1 MTRQQTI
8 AAILRW
14 AAAAL
19 IPFVVCV
26 WVARPVG
33 LPPGSKLIAHVDAIG
48 HVWHYWHADDAVG
61 HGEPLFHSTQIYFP
75 MGGNHLLHRGGH
87 LLVLLSIPI
96 VAATDNPVL
105 AHNLLALLALLLAC
119 VGGVALGARFSPAM
133 PVLLLGGFGLGL
145 SQPVLSS
152 MFEGQIEEA
161 LVGLLVLA
169 LLAVEAAVRRGGIWR
184 IVGAGVAIGL
194 AFVANMEFALF
205 GALFAGFAAVAAALT
220 ERSLLID
227 PVAWRRLAA
236 TGLLGA
242 ALMSPLLLGFT
253 TAYRRDVGDL
263 AGYGEEAEDPGQR
276 QIFLRLQQTYSVSVN
291 DLLGRGS
298 GKSKRA
304 PVALLALAAL
314 GVVSIR
320 PRRRALFWGLALAGF
335 TVLAMGPELK
345 LDNTDSVQAG
355 GDVVHLPLYYL
366 GQTVPFFSRLH
377 FPYRYLIAGYLPLV
391 ALACQGAAWM
401 LASERVPGPVRFGCV
416 GALAAVTAWGSL
428 AGWAPPMLLEAPG
441 PDRAVTRFL
450 AEDDGE
456 FAILNLPSFEVR
468 MGPDADLFYLQ
479 QCAHRRPTF
488 DGMGAPFLVPG
499 SLRELAGVNP
509 LLRYLL
515 DPRSAADGPQS
526 VVDAVEEADT
536 AVLGDMGFRY
546 AIYYPRLGDPADR
559 AGMRSV
565 LRAVLGEP
573 EIHGIDELY
582 RLPATDGSEP
592 RLDSIEGSRAVLDEY
607 VQARVSS
614 GPRGPVRSVK
624 VPGGEGGD
632 DWR

>member
-1 MTRQQTI
+1 VTRKQTI

-19 IPFVVCV
+19 IPFVLCV
-26 WVARPVG
+26 VVARPVG

-48 HVWHYWHADDAVG
+48 HVWHYWHAADAVE
-61 HGEPLFHSTQIYFP
+61 HGEPLFHTTQIYFP

-96 VAATDNPVL
+96 VGATDNPVL

-119 VGGVALGARFSPAM
+119 LGGVALAARFSKAL
-133 PVLLLGGFGLGL
+133 PVLLLGGCGLGL

-169 LLAVEAAVRRGGIWR
+169 LLAVEAAVRRGGPWR
-184 IVGAGVAIGL
+184 IAGAGAAVGL

-205 GALFAGFAAVAAALT
+205 GALFVGFAALAVLLVERPLLT
-220 ERSLLID
+220 D
-227 PVAWRRLAA
+227 PVAWKRLAV
-236 TGLLGA
+236 TGVLGGV
-242 ALMSPLLLGFT
+242 LMSPLLLGFT
-253 TAYRRDVGDL
+253 TAYRRDLGDL
-263 AGYGEEAEDPGQR
+263 AGYGDEAEDAGER

-291 DLLGRGS
+291 DLLGRGD

-304 PVALLALAAL
+304 PLALLALAVL
-314 GVVSIR
+314 GVAAVR

-345 LDNTDSVQAG
+345 LDNTDPLRDDG
-355 GDVVHLPLYYL
+355 GAVHLPLYYL

-391 ALACQGAAWM
+391 ALGCQGAAWM
-401 LASERVPGPVRFGCV
+401 LATERVPGPVRYGCV

-428 AGWAPPMLLEAPG
+428 ASWAPPLQLDAPG

-456 FAILNLPSFEVR
+456 FAVLNLPSFEIR
-468 MGPDADLFYLQ
+468 MGPEADLFYLQ

-509 LLRYLL
+509 LLRFLL
-515 DPRSAADGPQS
+515 DPQSAADGPRS
-526 VVDAVEEADT
+526 VIDVVEAADA

-546 AIYYPRLGDPADR
+546 AIYYPRLGDPADG
-559 AGMRSV
+559 AGMRAV

-573 EIHGIDELY
+573 ELFGADELY
-582 RLPATDGSEP
+582 RLPTTDGAAP
-592 RLDSIEGSRAVLDEY
+592 RIDSVAGSRALLREY
-607 VQARVSS
+607 VGARTGG